1 VFVAN
6 LKRRTQDELK
16 ELKEDESM
24 KAVVESPVSET
35 YSTLM
40 NVAWNFDY
48 QGAVAKLDDLYNRA
62 KENQWNAAELDWDT
76 PIDPSNP
83 IVASTDSDY
92 ARMPFFQRLSDQQ
105 RETFTAHSTAQ
116 ILSQFL
122 HGEQG
127 ALLTA
132 ATVAHG
138 VPDMKAKFYAATQT
152 VDEARHVEAYDR
164 YVNKIA
170 IHYPMVPWLKELI
183 DVTLKTNNFCKVM
196 IGMNMIVEGLALGAF
211 NNMYRQTNEPLLKSV
226 TFNVMRDE
234 SRHVSFGHI
243 YLTPTIAAMHEDDRE
258 ELAQFAFDA
267 VNILVK
273 GQTGGWDEGFIRVLQ
288 TSGIDPEDFAA
299 GLKEAEEAGIT
310 REVPPGQIHSVRDLM
325 LPSLVRTGLITP
337 RTKELFESIGVKVNA
352 DLSVL
357 EAMEDREST
366 VNVLNAEAAAY

>member
-1 VFVAN
+1 
-6 LKRRTQDELK
+6 
-16 ELKEDESM
+16 M
-24 KAVVESPVSET
+24 KAVGDSPISET
-35 YSTLM
+35 YATLM
-40 NVAWNFDY
+40 EVAWNFDY
-48 QGAVAKLDDLYNRA
+48 QGAVAKLDDLYHRA
-62 KENQWNAAELDWDT
+62 KENQWDAADLDWDA

-92 ARMPFFQRLSDQQ
+92 VQMPFFQKLSAQQ

-116 ILSQFL
+116 LLSQFL

-138 VPDMKAKFYAATQT
+138 VPDMKAKYYAATQT
-152 VDEARHVEAYDR
+152 VDEARHVEAYDK

-183 DVTLKTNNFCKVM
+183 DSTLKTNNFCKVM

-211 NNMYRQTNEPLLKSV
+211 NNMYRRTNEPLLKSV

-243 YLTPTIAAMHEDDRE
+243 YLAPTIAALHEDDRE
-258 ELAQFAFDA
+258 DLAQFAFDA
-267 VNILVK
+267 VNILIK
-273 GQTGGWDEGFIRVLQ
+273 GQASGWDEGFMQVL
-288 TSGIDPEDFAA
+288 TTAGIDPEDFAA
-299 GLKEAEEAGIT
+299 GLQEAQEMGIT
-310 REVPPGQIHSVRDLM
+310 KDLPPGQIHSVKDLM
-325 LPSLVRTGLITP
+325 LPSLVRTGLITS

-352 DLSVL
+352 DLTVL
-357 EAMEDREST
+357 EAMEDRVST
-366 VNVLNAEAAAY
+366 MNALGAEAAVY

>member
-1 VFVAN
+1 M
-6 LKRRTQDELK
+6 K
-16 ELKEDESM
+16 EI
-24 KAVVESPVSET
+24 VESPVSET

-48 QGAVAKLDDLYNRA
+48 TGAVVKLDDLYNRA
-62 KENQWNAAELDWDT
+62 KENQWNAADLAWDT

-92 ARMPFFQRLSDQQ
+92 ARMPFFARLSDQQ

-116 ILSQFL
+116 VLSQFL

-138 VPDMKAKFYAATQT
+138 VPDMKAKYYAATQT

-170 IHYPMVPWLKELI
+170 IHYPMVPWLKQLI
-183 DVTLKTNNFCKVM
+183 DVTLHTNDFCKVM
-196 IGMNMIVEGLALGAF
+196 IGMNMIIEGLALGAF

-243 YLTPTIAAMHEDDRE
+243 YLTPTVAGMHEDDRE
-258 ELAQFAFDA
+258 DLAQFAFDA
-267 VNILVK
+267 VKILVA
-273 GQTGGWDEGFIRVLQ
+273 GQTGGWDEGFIQVLK

-299 GLKEAEEAGIT
+299 GLKEAEEMGIT
-310 REVPPGQIHSVRDLM
+310 RDLPPGQIHSLKDLM

-337 RTKELFESIGVKVNA
+337 RTKELFEEIGIKVNA
-352 DLSVL
+352 DLTVL

-366 VNVLNAEAAAY
+366 VNILNSEAAAY

>member
-1 VFVAN
+1 
-6 LKRRTQDELK
+6 
-16 ELKEDESM
+16 M

-310 REVPPGQIHSVRDLM
+310 REVPPGQIHSIRDLM